1 MTKNPIFG
9 LDFGTSNTVLSVA
22 TPSNI
27 QTLNIDPTAENPRTM
42 KSVIF
47 FDEEGQPSLVGEEA
61 INMYLT
67 YGGSYGRL
75 MQSVKENLSQQ
86 NFIEAN
92 IFGKWL
98 YVEEIIAIILREART
113 RGCKQIGSDVTSA
126 VLGTPVTF
134 SGDASADKTAQAR
147 LEKAAKLAGFT
158 YVDFLYEPIAATL
171 SYQSSL
177 SAGDEKLVF
186 MGDFG
191 GGTSDFVAMKIT
203 GGVRISQ
210 SNQAE
215 QILSVGGV
223 HIGGDL
229 FDSLIM
235 KQKLWKKFGYKST
248 YKSATG
254 QQLEMPNSYLEP
266 LGNWRISSQ
275 LRSPKTLRELREVSR
290 SSSDP
295 KGLKLL
301 EDIISKSLIYM
312 VYRSIESAKR
322 TLSSQAET
330 SIAFSEEGVNFSEP
344 LNVGE
349 FQRIISAPLEELA
362 SKVDETL
369 ANSGLKASQFDAAL
383 LTGGTSYVPAVR
395 KIFEDRFG
403 AGKILALDPFTSVSH
418 GLSVYG
424 NTL

>member
-1 MTKNPIFG
+1 MTKNTIFG
-9 LDFGTSNTVLSVA
+9 LDFGTSNTVLSAA
-22 TPSNI
+22 TPGNI
-27 QTLNIDPTAENPRTM
+27 QILRIDPLAENPRTM

-86 NFIEAN
+86 NFVEAN

-113 RGCKQIGSDVTSA
+113 RGCGEIDSDVTSA
-126 VLGTPVTF
+126 VLGMPVTF

-147 LEKAAKLAGFT
+147 LEKAARLAGFT
-158 YVDFLYEPIAATL
+158 HVDFLYEPIAATL

-177 SAGDEKLVF
+177 SAGDEKFVF

-223 HIGGDL
+223 HIGGDM
-229 FDSLIM
+229 FDSLLM
-235 KQKLWKKFGYKST
+235 KQKLWQKFGYKST
-248 YKSATG
+248 YRSTNG
-254 QQLEMPNSYLEP
+254 LQLEMPNSYLEP

-275 LRSPKTLRELREVSR
+275 LKSPKTLKELRAISR
-290 SSSDP
+290 SSSNP
-295 KGLKLL
+295 KGLEIL
-301 EDIISKSLIYM
+301 EKIISKSLIYM
-312 VYRSIESAKR
+312 VYRSIESTKR
-322 TLSSQAET
+322 ELSSQTET
-330 SIAFSEEGVNFSEP
+330 SITFSEEGVNFSEP
-344 LNVGE
+344 VSVGE
-349 FQRIISAPLEELA
+349 FQQIISSPLEELA
-362 SKVDETL
+362 NKVDETL
-369 ANSGLKASQFDAAL
+369 ASSGLKASKFDAAL

-403 AGKILALDPFTSVSH
+403 ADKILTLDPFTSVSY